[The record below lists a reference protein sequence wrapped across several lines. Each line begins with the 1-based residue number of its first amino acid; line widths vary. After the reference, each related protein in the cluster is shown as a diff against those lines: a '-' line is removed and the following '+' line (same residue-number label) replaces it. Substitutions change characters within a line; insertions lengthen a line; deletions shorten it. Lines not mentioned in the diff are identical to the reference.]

1 MSNYEVNPRALASN
15 GFGFDPISMATNGF
29 LSQKQVAEASQIID
43 DAILARLRNRRKGS
57 SSSSSSTT
65 ENVIKEISV
74 ALKSTLNSNIKGY
87 SKVICNSKNV
97 RISGLL
103 LETRLTQPKIQI
115 TMIKKKPK
123 HRLLE

>member
-57 SSSSSSTT
+57 SSTT

-115 TMIKKKPK
+115 TLIKKKPK

>member
-15 GFGFDPISMATNGF
+15 GFGFDPISVATNGF

-57 SSSSSSTT
+57 SSSSSF
-65 ENVIKEISV
+65 EHNLLKEISV
-74 ALKSTLNSNIKGY
+74 TLKSTLNSNIKGY
-87 SKVICNSKNV
+87 SKVICDGKSM

-103 LETRLTQPKIQI
+103 LETRLQQPKIQL
-115 TMIKKKPK
+115 TLIKKKPK

>member
-15 GFGFDPISMATNGF
+15 GFGFDPISVATNGF

-57 SSSSSSTT
+57 SSS
-65 ENVIKEISV
+65 EYNLLKEISV
-74 ALKSTLNSNIKGY
+74 TLKSTLNSNIKGY
-87 SKVICNSKNV
+87 SKVICDGKSM

-103 LETRLTQPKIQI
+103 LETRLQQPKIQL
-115 TMIKKKPK
+115 TLIKKKPK